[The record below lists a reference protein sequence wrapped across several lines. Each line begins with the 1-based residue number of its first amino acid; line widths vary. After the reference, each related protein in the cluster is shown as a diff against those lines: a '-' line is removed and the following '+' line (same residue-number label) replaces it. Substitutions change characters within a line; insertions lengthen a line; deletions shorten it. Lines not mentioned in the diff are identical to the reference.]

1 MNIENQA
8 ELVGSFDPGST
19 EWHDLR
25 RQGIGGS
32 EIGVIAGL
40 NKWQSAYTL
49 WATKTGQIQEDYTD
63 NDAMLWGRILEP
75 VILDRFATL
84 HPELDVTPG
93 DGQYRNIDN
102 PWQFANPDGFFQA
115 VDGTRGIIEVK
126 TAMYEEDWVNGVP
139 KTYMAQI
146 QWYLRVFGYKVG
158 YVVVLFHGNKYAEY
172 PVEFDS
178 FASDADVDLAYRF
191 LENVENKTAPDWD
204 GSTSTYET
212 VRALHPQID
221 PDSTCELGDLGVHYF
236 NAVADLNEKTEL
248 VNELKSRILDIMGTA
263 KTGLVYD
270 EPMLTRQARGE
281 GLPYLVA
288 KRGK

>member
-1 MNIENQA
+1 MAIENAA
-8 ELVGSFDPGST
+8 ELVGVFEPGSQ

-40 NKWQSAYTL
+40 SKWQSAYSL
-49 WATKTGQIQEDYTD
+49 WATKTGKIVEDYTD

-75 VILDRFATL
+75 VILDRFKTL
-84 HPELDVTPG
+84 HPDLDVTPG

-102 PWQFANPDGFFQA
+102 PWQFANPDGFFETA
-115 VDGTRGIIEVK
+115 DGERGIIEIK
-126 TAMYEEDWVNGVP
+126 TAMYEEEWANGIP

-146 QWYLRVFGYKVG
+146 QWYLRVFGYTTG
-158 YVVVLFHGNKYAEY
+158 WMVVLFHGNKYQEY
-172 PVEFDS
+172 EVTYDEFQ
-178 FASDADVDLAYRF
+178 SDADVDLAFRF
-191 LENVENKTAPDWD
+191 LLNVQNDTAPDWD

-212 VRALHPQID
+212 VRALNPLID
-221 PDSTCELGDLGVHYF
+221 TDLSVELGDLGMHYF
-236 NAVADLNEKTEL
+236 NAVADLNAKTSL
-248 VNELKSRILDIMGTA
+248 VNELKSRILDTMGSA

-270 EPMLTRQARGE
+270 EPMLTRQVRGE
-281 GLPYLVA
+281 GTPYLVT